1 MPKDVVNDVR
11 GILAAAGVLKTSMI
25 HKIYRCGI
33 KAVLIMYMIYHE
45 EVISY
50 PGVSYVP

>member
-1 MPKDVVNDVR
+1 MLKDFVNDVR
-11 GILAAAGVLKTSMI
+11 GILAAVVVLKTSMI
-25 HKIYRCGI
+25 NEIYRCGI